1 MIVMNNTH
9 FIDQLSHV
17 NMIETLYLNSNDLK
31 PSMNL
36 FLNVLFKRLLLEYYV
51 YIRTIYNKYAF
62 LETSFLSFQLFFNNF
77 HELFYIMYTLI
88 DTQNITTYSNVLE

>member
-1 MIVMNNTH
+1 MNDTH

-36 FLNVLFKRLLLEYYV
+36 FLNVLFK
-51 YIRTIYNKYAF
+51 
-62 LETSFLSFQLFFNNF
+62 
-77 HELFYIMYTLI
+77 
-88 DTQNITTYSNVLE
+88 

>member
-1 MIVMNNTH
+1 MNDTY

-36 FLNVLFKRLLLEYYV
+36 FLNLLFKRLLLEYYV
-51 YIRTIYNKYAF
+51 YIRTIYNKYAC
-62 LETSFLSFQLFFNNF
+62 LEMPFLSFQLFPIIFMIYF
-77 HELFYIMYTLI
+77 ISCIHSSIHKI
-88 DTQNITTYSNVLE
+88 

>member
-1 MIVMNNTH
+1 MNDTH

-31 PSMNL
+31 TSMNL
-36 FLNVLFKRLLLEYYV
+36 FLNLLFKRLLLEYYV
-51 YIRTIYNKYAF
+51 YIRTIYNKYAC
-62 LETSFLSFQLFFNNF
+62 LEMPFLSFQLLSNHF
-77 HELFYIMYTLI
+77 HDLFYIMYTLI

>member
-1 MIVMNNTH
+1 MIVMNDTH

-51 YIRTIYNKYAF
+51 YIRTIYNKYAC
-62 LETSFLSFQLFFNNF
+62 LE
-77 HELFYIMYTLI
+77 MP
-88 DTQNITTYSNVLE
+88 

>member
-1 MIVMNNTH
+1 MNNTH

-51 YIRTIYNKYAF
+51 YIRTIYNKYAC
-62 LETSFLSFQLFFNNF
+62 LETPFLSFQLFSIIFMSYF
-77 HELFYIMYTLI
+77 ISCIHSSIRKI
-88 DTQNITTYSNVLE
+88 

>member
-1 MIVMNNTH
+1 MNDTH

-51 YIRTIYNKYAF
+51 YIRTIYNKYAC
-62 LETSFLSFQLFFNNF
+62 LEMPFLSFQLFPIIFMIYVISCI
-77 HELFYIMYTLI
+77 HSSIRKI
-88 DTQNITTYSNVLE
+88 

>member
-1 MIVMNNTH
+1 MNDTH

-36 FLNVLFKRLLLEYYV
+36 FLNLLFKRLLLEYYV
-51 YIRTIYNKYAF
+51 YIRTIYNKYAC
-62 LETSFLSFQLFFNNF
+62 LEMPFLSFQLFNHF
-77 HELFYIMYTLI
+77 HDLFYIMYTLI

>member
-1 MIVMNNTH
+1 MNDTH

-36 FLNVLFKRLLLEYYV
+36 FLNLLFKRLLLEYYV
-51 YIRTIYNKYAF
+51 YIRTIYNKYAC
-62 LETSFLSFQLFFNNF
+62 LEMPFLSFLTFFQSF
-77 HELFYIMYTLI
+77 
-88 DTQNITTYSNVLE
+88 S

>member
-1 MIVMNNTH
+1 MNDTH

-17 NMIETLYLNSNDLK
+17 NMIETLYLNSNYLK

-36 FLNVLFKRLLLEYYV
+36 FLNLLFKRLLLEYYV
-51 YIRTIYNKYAF
+51 YIRTIYNKYAC
-62 LETSFLSFQLFFNNF
+62 LEMPFLSFQLFSNHF
-77 HELFYIMYTLI
+77 HDLFYIMYTLI

>member
-1 MIVMNNTH
+1 MNNTH

-36 FLNVLFKRLLLEYYV
+36 FLNLLFKRLLLEYYV
-51 YIRTIYNKYAF
+51 YIRTIYNKYAC
-62 LETSFLSFQLFFNNF
+62 LETPFLSFQLFPIIFMIYVISCI
-77 HELFYIMYTLI
+77 HSSIRKI
-88 DTQNITTYSNVLE
+88 

>member
-1 MIVMNNTH
+1 MNDTH

-36 FLNVLFKRLLLEYYV
+36 FLNLLFKRLLLEYYV
-51 YIRTIYNKYAF
+51 YTHRYTKYNN
-62 LETSFLSFQLFFNNF
+62 LF
-77 HELFYIMYTLI
+77 
-88 DTQNITTYSNVLE
+88 

>member
-1 MIVMNNTH
+1 MNNTN

-36 FLNVLFKRLLLEYYV
+36 FLNLLFKRLLLEY
-51 YIRTIYNKYAF
+51 
-62 LETSFLSFQLFFNNF
+62 
-77 HELFYIMYTLI
+77 MYTFVQFI
-88 DTQNITTYSNVLE
+88 ISMHV

>member
-1 MIVMNNTH
+1 MNNTH

-36 FLNVLFKRLLLEYYV
+36 FLNLLFKRLLLEYYV
-51 YIRTIYNKYAF
+51 CIRTIYNKYAC
-62 LETSFLSFQLFFNNF
+62 LETPFLSFQLFFNNF

-88 DTQNITTYSNVLE
+88 DTQNITTYKNYKKS

>member
-1 MIVMNNTH
+1 MNDTH

-36 FLNVLFKRLLLEYYV
+36 FLNLLFKRLLLEYYV
-51 YIRTIYNKYAF
+51 YIRTIYNKYAC
-62 LETSFLSFQLFFNNF
+62 LEMSFLSFQLFSNHF
-77 HELFYIMYTLI
+77 HDLFYIMYTLI

>member
-1 MIVMNNTH
+1 MIVMNNTN

-36 FLNVLFKRLLLEYYV
+36 FLNLLFKRLLLEYYV
-51 YIRTIYNKYAF
+51 YIRTIYNKYAC
-62 LETSFLSFQLFFNNF
+62 LEMPFLSFQLFSNHF
-77 HELFYIMYTLI
+77 HDLCYIMYTLI

>member
-1 MIVMNNTH
+1 MERVIVMNNTH

-36 FLNVLFKRLLLEYYV
+36 FLNLLFKRLLLEYYV
-51 YIRTIYNKYAF
+51 YIRTIYNKYAC
-62 LETSFLSFQLFFNNF
+62 LETPFLSFQLFPIIFMIYVISCI
-77 HELFYIMYTLI
+77 HSSIRKI
-88 DTQNITTYSNVLE
+88 